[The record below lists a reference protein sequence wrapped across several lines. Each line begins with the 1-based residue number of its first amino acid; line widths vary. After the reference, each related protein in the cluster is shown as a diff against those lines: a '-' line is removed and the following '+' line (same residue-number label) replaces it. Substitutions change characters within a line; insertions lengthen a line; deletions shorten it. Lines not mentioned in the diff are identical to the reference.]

1 MDDGRPAALPTALPT
16 VPPTAPSAAPH
27 VVRPAGAT
35 AEEVAARLT
44 SAFAEIA
51 STRMAG
57 MPFCNDALQVE
68 SVGFRSWEGR
78 WLGVLITPWCMNLM
92 LLPQDPTAWRHVR
105 YGDSQGYPLPAG
117 VFEFISARE
126 PLVGDYQSCSL
137 FSPVFEFGDQE
148 GARLTALA
156 ALDALFAEETRA
168 GVEGPGTPLG
178 PIIDVK
184 AEAPAAERAAVSKRD
199 FLRGRWRGEADAGK
213 AE

>member
-1 MDDGRPAALPTALPT
+1 MDDGRPAAPLNAAPTAQPT
-16 VPPTAPSAAPH
+16 VSSAAPP
-27 VVRPAGAT
+27 VARSAGAT
-35 AEEVAARLT
+35 AEEVAALLT
-44 SAFAEIA
+44 RAFAEIA
-51 STRMAG
+51 RTRMAD
-57 MPFCNDALQVE
+57 MPFCNGALQVE
-68 SVGFRSWEGR
+68 AVGFRSWDGR

-92 LLPQDPTAWRHVR
+92 LLPQDPAAWRHVR

-148 GARLTALA
+148 GARMTALA
-156 ALDALFAEETRA
+156 ALDALFAQDTRA

-178 PIIDVK
+178 PIVDVK
-184 AEAPAAERAAVSKRD
+184 ADAPAQPRAAVSKRD
-199 FLRGRWRGEADAGK
+199 FLRGRWRGDADT